1 MVKKN
6 SNWKRRQIVWIFW
19 NNGHISE
26 LCEKWIYINGKYAY
40 TRFEELR
47 THSGEMLFTRE
58 HKATREDKSNTY
70 IDIDDLKIFKDF
82 STSDKTTFKT
92 KTKDKD
98 KDKNKT
104 KTEDKDKTTP
114 KTRTKTEDKDIL
126 DKINNK
132 IDTINK
138 MNKRLEK
145 VKAEVTKKIEL
156 IYESMCEL
164 QDEIYSD
171 DSWLRLVELEKI
183 DAIIDEALNVVWNM
197 ICGENRICQEEIK
210 IDKHKDIDGYVS
222 KLTDVINNKI
232 DLVDKIGEVIDHVMS
247 EIKNETNMI
256 DEKIHKVSE
265 MDNDTQHLINDKLK
279 EIMKQSR
286 KNLEKIV
293 V

>member
-1 MVKKN
+1 
-6 SNWKRRQIVWIFW
+6 
-19 NNGHISE
+19 
-26 LCEKWIYINGKYAY
+26 
-40 TRFEELR
+40 
-47 THSGEMLFTRE
+47 MLFTRE
-58 HKATREDKSNTY
+58 HKVTTSKDKSNTY
-70 IDIDDLKIFKDF
+70 IDIDDLKMFKDF

-104 KTEDKDKTTP
+104 TNK
-114 KTRTKTEDKDIL
+114 TKTEDKDTL

-183 DAIIDEALNVVWNM
+183 DAITDEALNVVWNM
-197 ICGENRICQEEIK
+197 ICGENRINPEEIK
-210 IDKHKDIDGYVS
+210 IDKHKDIDRYVS

-232 DLVDKIGEVIDHVMS
+232 ELVNRMGGVIDHVMS
-247 EIKNETNMI
+247 EIKNETNMT

>member
-1 MVKKN
+1 MCE
-6 SNWKRRQIVWIFW
+6 
-19 NNGHISE
+19 SE
-26 LCEKWIYINGKYAY
+26 IQSKSKLIEPD
-40 TRFEELR
+40 
-47 THSGEMLFTRE
+47 
-58 HKATREDKSNTY
+58 ED
-70 IDIDDLKIFKDF
+70 IDI
-82 STSDKTTFKT
+82 S
-92 KTKDKD
+92 
-98 KDKNKT
+98 
-104 KTEDKDKTTP
+104 KTEDKDK
-114 KTRTKTEDKDIL
+114 TKTEDKDIL

-183 DAIIDEALNVVWNM
+183 DAIIDETLNVVRNV
-197 ICGENRICQEEIK
+197 ICGKNRINPEKIK

-232 DLVDKIGEVIDHVMS
+232 ELVNRMCESIDHVMS

-265 MDNDTQHLINDKLK
+265 MDNDTLHLMNVKLN
-279 EIMKQSR
+279 EIMNQSR
-286 KNLEKIV
+286 KNLNKIV

>member
-1 MVKKN
+1 M
-6 SNWKRRQIVWIFW
+6 
-19 NNGHISE
+19 
-26 LCEKWIYINGKYAY
+26 
-40 TRFEELR
+40 
-47 THSGEMLFTRE
+47 
-58 HKATREDKSNTY
+58 
-70 IDIDDLKIFKDF
+70 FKDF

-171 DSWLRLVELEKI
+171 DSWLRLADLEKI
-183 DAIIDEALNVVWNM
+183 DAITDEVLNVVWNM
-197 ICGENRICQEEIK
+197 ICGENRISPEEIK
-210 IDKHKDIDGYVS
+210 IDKHKDIDRYVS

-232 DLVDKIGEVIDHVMS
+232 ELVNRMGGVIDHVMS